1 MLRKLMIACGL
12 LLVLQMA
19 ASAQN
24 TVPPA
29 LHTSKE
35 IMNGFMDLRF
45 GMFIHW
51 GPVTLKGTEIG
62 WSRGNQVPVKVYD
75 NLYKKFDPVLFNA
88 DAWVKTAKDA
98 GMKYLVIVAKH
109 HDGFCLWPSAYT
121 DYNIAS
127 TPFKKDVVGALAK
140 ACRKQGIK
148 FCIYYSVLDW
158 HQPDYPYHSPK
169 DSVWDPR
176 SNMGKYITYMKN
188 QLKELITRYHPYML
202 WFDGN
207 WEKPWTQEEAVD
219 MYQYIKSLDKNVII
233 NNRLGKGDHTKLTP
247 QSVGDYAT
255 PEQKIGTIDMDHPW
269 ESCITI
275 GTQWAWKPHDKIKSF
290 RQCIDILANTA
301 GGNGNLLLNV
311 SPMSNGEIE
320 AQVIERLKEI
330 GDWTKKYGNAIYGT
344 HGGPYEPNKIF
355 TSTREGNE
363 INILLLKRPGDTLN
377 LAPVP
382 NRKVVSVRFMQGSPL
397 KFTANKD
404 NISIQLPEKLPDEN
418 CSVIVMEMDG
428 NTADIPVIS
437 KMEGTAEQR

>member
-1 MLRKLMIACGL
+1 MLRKLIIAFGL
-12 LLVLQMA
+12 LFGLQAMA
-19 ASAQN
+19 HAQE
-24 TVPPA
+24 TISPA
-29 LHTSKE
+29 LRTSTG

-62 WSRGNQVPVKVYD
+62 WSRGTQVPVKVYD

-88 DAWVKTAKDA
+88 DTWVKTAKDA

-169 DSVWDPR
+169 DSVWDPK
-176 SNMGKYITYMKN
+176 SNMGKYIIYMKN

-207 WEKPWTQEEAVD
+207 WEKPWTQEEAVN

-255 PEQKIGTIDMDHPW
+255 PEQKIGTIDMNHQW

-275 GTQWAWKPHDKIKSF
+275 GTQWAWKPNDKIKSF

-320 AQVIERLKEI
+320 ARVIKRLKEI
-330 GDWTKKYGNAIYGT
+330 GDWMKKYGGAIYDT
-344 HGGPYEPNKIF
+344 HGGPYKPNKIF
-355 TSTREGNE
+355 TSTRKGNE
-363 INILLLKRPGDTLN
+363 INILLLQPMKGVFTLPALN
-377 LAPVP
+377 GY
-382 NRKVVSVRFMQGSPL
+382 KVLSAQFMGGAEV
-397 KFTANKD
+397 KFTQDDKG
-404 NISIQLPEKLPDEN
+404 IHLTLPGTLPEEN
-418 CSVIVMEMDG
+418 CSVIVLKLNM
-428 NTADIPVIS
+428 NTNDIPLIDYND
-437 KMEGTAEQR
+437 